1 MKWIIGLMVVLVGV
15 MYLAV
20 SYDNS
25 LYDKHLHICDA
36 KGGVLIKY
44 KPSRYSTEFIC
55 LSKGSV
61 LQ

>member
-1 MKWIIGLMVVLVGV
+1 MNWIIGFAIALIGAI
-15 MYLAV
+15 YLAV

-25 LYDKHLHICDA
+25 VYDNHQHICDA

-55 LSKGSV
+55 ISEGSV